1 MIKGLYAAASAM
13 IAGMERQTIISH
25 NIANADTAG
34 FKTVLLGIN
43 SWIDTQV
50 VTNTEQT
57 QINPLVPSIYSTMLP
72 DQLRYVGDLGL
83 GVDTSPEVIDF
94 AQGALETTGEPY
106 DVAIEGEGFF
116 HIQTLE
122 GDRYTRDGRFL
133 RDAEGNLVTV
143 DGNKVLS
150 QDGQPIVI
158 GEGDVSIG
166 LDGTIYVDN
175 EEISKI
181 GVFSF
186 ENPEKDLI
194 RDPSNMFIANGT
206 PMDSGTGTIR
216 QSTLEMSNVS
226 ISQMMTQMIS
236 VARNYEAAQKLVTV
250 QDTLL
255 GKTIST
261 LGKV

>member
-25 NIANADTAG
+25 NIANADTTG
-34 FKTVLLGIN
+34 FKTVLLGLN
-43 SWIDTQV
+43 DWIDTQV
-50 VTNTEQT
+50 VTNSEQT
-57 QINPLVPSIYSTMLP
+57 QINPLLPSVYNTLLP

-83 GVDTSPEVIDF
+83 GVDTSAETIDF
-94 AQGALETTGEPY
+94 TQGALETTGETY
-106 DVAIEGEGFF
+106 DVAIEGDGFF
-116 HIQTLE
+116 HIQTTD

-143 DGNKVLS
+143 DGNKVLD
-150 QDGQPIVI
+150 QDGQPITLE
-158 GEGDVSIG
+158 EGDVGIG
-166 LDGTIYVDN
+166 LDGMIYVDN
-175 EEISKI
+175 EEVTKI
-181 GVFSF
+181 GLFTF
-186 ENPEKDLI
+186 ENPITDLT
-194 RDPSNMFIANGT
+194 RDPSNMYIATGT
-206 PMDSGTGTIR
+206 ALETGVGTIR
-216 QSTLEMSNVS
+216 QSTLEMSNVN

-250 QDTLL
+250 QDSLL